1 MNPGIWNE
9 SNLPLTTIHQ
19 KGMHMNSRASLWATS
34 AILGVAMMAPAVAA
48 ADSGFY
54 LGGSVGNAGI
64 DVAFDPQLPNFDE
77 TDNAYKLF
85 AGYNFQLTALS
96 LGIEGEPT
104 GFTVFGV
111 AALGLGPVDLF
122 GKVGYLAWD
131 YDAIEDGEIFSDD
144 GSDTG
149 YGVGLRFNVG
159 SIQIRG
165 EYEVYE
171 VDEADLSMVSVGI
184 AYRF

>member
-1 MNPGIWNE
+1 MNN
-9 SNLPLTTIHQ
+9 
-19 KGMHMNSRASLWATS
+19 KASFWATG

-54 LGGSVGNAGI
+54 LGGSVGNAGV
-64 DVAFDPQLPNFDE
+64 DVTIDPQLPAFDE
-77 TDNAYKLF
+77 SDTAYKLF
-85 AGYNFQLTALS
+85 AGYNWQLSALS
-96 LGIEGEPT
+96 LGVEGAYNNFGKPSADFEGVSLAVEPT

-111 AALGLGPVDLF
+111 AAIGLGPVDVF

-131 YDAIEDGEIFSDD
+131 ADSIENGEVFSDD
-144 GSDTG
+144 GSDAG

-159 SIQIRG
+159 SLEIRG
-165 EYEVYE
+165 EYELYE
-171 VDEADLSMVSVGI
+171 VEEADVAMVSVGL

>member
-1 MNPGIWNE
+1 
-9 SNLPLTTIHQ
+9 
-19 KGMHMNSRASLWATS
+19 
-34 AILGVAMMAPAVAA
+34 MMAPTVAA

-54 LGGSVGNAGI
+54 LGGSVGNAGV
-64 DVAFDPQLPNFDE
+64 DVEFDPQLPSFDE

-96 LGIEGEPT
+96 LGIEGAYNNFGKPSADFEGVSLAIEPT

-111 AALGLGPVDLF
+111 AALGLGPVDVF

>member
-1 MNPGIWNE
+1 MK
-9 SNLPLTTIHQ
+9 S
-19 KGMHMNSRASLWATS
+19 KASLWATS

-54 LGGSVGNAGI
+54 LGGSVGNAGVDVEI
-64 DVAFDPQLPNFDE
+64 DPLLPKFDE
-77 TDNAYKLF
+77 TDTAYKLF
-85 AGYNFQLTALS
+85 AGYNWQLTALS
-96 LGIEGEPT
+96 LGIEGAYNNFGKPSADFEGVSLAVEPT

-111 AALGLGPVDLF
+111 AALGLGPVDVF

-131 YDAIEDGEIFSDD
+131 YDAIENGEIFSDD

-165 EYEVYE
+165 EYEVFE